1 MKNIAICILHA
12 EWKSL
17 IEDHEFPFIKV
28 SLLRDNPHEVDI
40 KDWKETIR
48 RGNRRLARQI
58 ENYLEEVKR
67 VQQDN

>member
-1 MKNIAICILHA
+1 
-12 EWKSL
+12 
-17 IEDHEFPFIKV
+17 
-28 SLLRDNPHEVDI
+28 LLRDNPHEVDI

-67 VQQDN
+67 VQQDH